1 MLNAI
6 YHEKTRYH
14 HKTMTKNISADI
26 RYIGVDDLDL
36 DLFESQYAV
45 PEGMAYNSYLI
56 LDDKVAVMDTVDARK
71 GKEWLQNLEEALG
84 GRRPD
89 YLVVH
94 HMEPDHSGSI
104 LELTER
110 YPDVQIVATA
120 KALVFLGQFYDGKTF
135 NTLAVKE
142 GDTLELGAH
151 TLRFILAPMVHWPEV
166 MVSFDEKDKV
176 LFAADAFGKFG
187 ALSRCGYFGEE
198 DDDWACEG
206 RRYYFNI
213 CGKYGAPVQV
223 LLKKVL
229 PLEPAVIAPLHGPI
243 LRENLG
249 YYVDLYQTW
258 STYGVETEGVF
269 VACASIHGGT
279 LAVAERLKE
288 ILLKKGCPKVALADL
303 SRDDMGEA
311 VEDAFRYGRMVLA
324 AASYDGGL
332 FTPAYNFLHLLQAK
346 SWQKKKVALIENGTW
361 APTAGKVMKEM
372 FGTMKDVEIVGDL
385 VTIRSRMKESDQS
398 ALEALADAILQ

>member
-1 MLNAI
+1 MI
-6 YHEKTRYH
+6 
-14 HKTMTKNISADI
+14 KNLTPEIK
-26 RYIGVDDLDL
+26 YVGVDDLEL
-36 DLFESQYAV
+36 DLFESQYVV
-45 PEGMAYNSYLI
+45 PEGMSYNSYLI
-56 LDDKVAVMDTVDARK
+56 LDEKVAVMDTVDARK
-71 GKEWLQNLEEALG
+71 GEEWLAQLEEALG
-84 GRRPD
+84 GRKPD
-89 YLVVH
+89 YLVVQ

-104 LELTER
+104 LALTQK
-110 YPDVQIVATA
+110 YPDVVIVATA
-120 KALVFLGQFYDGKTF
+120 KALVFLGQFFDGVQF

-151 TLRFILAPMVHWPEV
+151 TLRFFTAAMVHWPEV
-166 MVSFDEKDKV
+166 MVSFDTRDKV

-187 ALSRCGYFGEE
+187 ALSKCGYFGEE

-229 PLEPAVIAPLHGPI
+229 PLAPAVIAPLHGPV

-249 YYVDLYQTW
+249 YYIDLYQTW

-279 LAVAERLKE
+279 MAVAERLKE
-288 ILLKKGCPKVALADL
+288 ILLAKGCPKVALADL
-303 SRDDMGEA
+303 TRDDQAEA
-311 VEDAFRYGRMVLA
+311 VEDAFRYGRMVLC

-332 FTPAYNFLHLLQAK
+332 FSPAYSFLHTLQMKA
-346 SWQKKKVALIENGTW
+346 WQKRKVALVENGTW
-361 APTAGKVMKEM
+361 APSAGKVMKEM
-372 FGTMKDVEIVGDL
+372 FGAMKDVEIVGEM
-385 VTIRSRMKESDQS
+385 VSIRSRMKQNDLP

>member
-1 MLNAI
+1 
-6 YHEKTRYH
+6 
-14 HKTMTKNISADI
+14 MTKSITPDI
-26 RYIGVDDLDL
+26 RYIGVDDLDI
-36 DLFESQYAV
+36 DLFESQYDV
-45 PEGMAYNSYLI
+45 PEGMAYNSYVI
-56 LDDKVAVMDTVDARK
+56 LDRKVAVMDTVDARK
-71 GKEWLQNLEEALG
+71 GQQWLENLEEALG
-84 GRRPD
+84 GRKPD

-94 HMEPDHSGSI
+94 HMEPDHSGTI
-104 LELTER
+104 LELAKR

-120 KALVFLGQFYDGKTF
+120 KALVFLGQFFDGATF

-151 TLRFILAPMVHWPEV
+151 TLQFTLAAMVHWPEV
-166 MVSFDEKDKV
+166 MVSFDRKDKV

-187 ALSRCGYFGEE
+187 ALSKCGYFGDE
-198 DDDWACEG
+198 DNDWACEA

-213 CGKYGAPVQV
+213 CGKYGAPVQI

-229 PLEPAVIAPLHGPI
+229 PLQPAVIAPLHGPI

-249 YYVDLYQTW
+249 YYLDLYQTW

-288 ILLKKGCPKVALADL
+288 ILLAKGCPKVAFADL
-303 SRDDMGEA
+303 TRDDIHEA
-311 VEDAFRYGRMVLA
+311 VEDAFRYGKLVLC

-332 FTPAYNFLHLLQAK
+332 FTPAYNFLHLLQIKA
-346 SWQKKKVALIENGTW
+346 WQQKKVALVENGTW
-361 APTAGKVMKEM
+361 APSAGKVMKEL

-385 VTIRSRMKESDQS
+385 VSIRSRMKDSDLP

>member
-1 MLNAI
+1 MI
-6 YHEKTRYH
+6 KQITPEIK
-14 HKTMTKNISADI
+14 
-26 RYIGVDDLDL
+26 YIGVDDLDL
-36 DLFESQYAV
+36 DLFESQYVV
-45 PEGMAYNSYLI
+45 PEGMSYNSYLI
-56 LDDKVAVMDTVDARK
+56 LDRKVAVMDTVDARMTQ
-71 GKEWLQNLEEALG
+71 EWLAQLEEALG
-84 GRRPD
+84 GRKPD
-89 YLVVH
+89 YLVVQ

-104 LELTER
+104 LALTQK
-110 YPDVQIVATA
+110 YPDIVIVATA
-120 KALVFLGQFYDGKTF
+120 KALVFLGQFFDGVQF

-151 TLRFILAPMVHWPEV
+151 TLKFILAAMVHWPEV
-166 MVSFDEKDKV
+166 MVTFDEKDKV

-187 ALSRCGYFGEE
+187 ALSKCGYFGEE
-198 DDDWACEG
+198 DDDWACEA

-229 PLEPAVIAPLHGPI
+229 PLNPAVIAPLHGPI

-249 YYVDLYQTW
+249 EYIDLYQTW

-279 LAVAERLKE
+279 MVAAEKMKE
-288 ILLKKGCPKVALADL
+288 ILLAKGCPKVALADL
-303 SRDDMGEA
+303 TRDDQAEA
-311 VEDAFRYGRMVLA
+311 VEDAFRYGKMVLL

-332 FTPAYNFLHLLQAK
+332 FTPAYTFIHTLQMKA
-346 SWQKKKVALIENGTW
+346 WQKKKVALVENGTW
-361 APTAGKVMKEM
+361 APTAGKVMKEL
-372 FGTMKDVEIVGDL
+372 FGSMKDVEIVGDP
-385 VTIRSRMKESDQS
+385 VTIRSRMKEADIP

>member
-1 MLNAI
+1 MI
-6 YHEKTRYH
+6 
-14 HKTMTKNISADI
+14 KNLTPEIK
-26 RYIGVDDLDL
+26 YVGVDDIEL
-36 DLFESQYAV
+36 DLFESQYVV
-45 PEGMAYNSYLI
+45 PEGMSYNSYVI

-71 GKEWLQNLEEALG
+71 SAEWLENLEEALD
-84 GRRPD
+84 GRKPD

-104 LELTER
+104 LALVER
-110 YPDVQIVATA
+110 YPDVKVVATA
-120 KALVFLGQFYDGKTF
+120 KALVFLGQFYDGVTF
-135 NTLAVKE
+135 NTLAMKE

-151 TLRFILAPMVHWPEV
+151 TLQFILAAMVHWPEV
-166 MVSFDEKDKV
+166 MVTFDRKDKV

-187 ALSRCGYFGEE
+187 ALSKCGYFGED
-198 DDDWACEG
+198 DDDWACEA

-229 PLEPAVIAPLHGPI
+229 PLAPAVIAPLHGPI

-249 YYVDLYQTW
+249 EYVSLYQTW

-279 LAVAERLKE
+279 MVAAEKMKE
-288 ILLKKGCPKVALADL
+288 ILLAKGCPKVALADL
-303 SRDDMGEA
+303 TRDDQAEA
-311 VEDAFRYGRMVLA
+311 VEDAFRYGKMVLL

-332 FTPAYNFLHLLQAK
+332 FTPAYTFIHTLQMKA
-346 SWQKKKVALIENGTW
+346 WQKKKVALVENGTW
-361 APTAGKVMKEM
+361 APTAGKVMKEL
-372 FGTMKDVEIVGDL
+372 FGAMKDVEIVGDL
-385 VTIRSRMKESDQS
+385 VTIRSRMKGSDLP